1 MYSYVEHSA
10 MMQLDIYGA
19 ATHLSVSD
27 EFNSSEGLWE
37 SLRDTEMIRRLAG
50 TQINERMISTI
61 TGNAILRYTATH
73 WW

>member
-1 MYSYVEHSA
+1 MIDVCVEHSA

-50 TQINERMISTI
+50 RNSDQ
-61 TGNAILRYTATH
+61 
-73 WW
+73 